1 MENKKLQTVG
11 KKGPDE
17 DLRQWLENYIK
28 RHPHLTPAVLERSD
42 HIGGSR
48 TMIDDYLAGKY
59 FLPKESGGKGVQNS
73 KVERLVRAYQEKVEG
88 TVRHGYAGT
97 FTETISWK
105 RLVSAWDVAVE
116 QNLIVA
122 CYGKPGVGKTRC
134 LTELMVRRNTTMPV
148 AVECS
153 PNITVRYFA
162 VLLAKAVGVAENRC
176 IPELE
181 DLVAEKL
188 KKNPRPI
195 IVDQAN
201 YLSPKSLGTICY
213 IWNKARV
220 PILLAGT
227 QELFNLFHT
236 ASLKEDERGQLT
248 SRVARHYPLPELSH
262 AEMKAI
268 LKRGLGDAASDEVIA
283 KVVTATGSSYRTLDF
298 IIPLILE
305 LTKKNKEELKSGK
318 LTMADITATAASR
331 LIA

>member
-1 MENKKLQTVG
+1 MDNKLHVIG

-17 DLRQWLENYIK
+17 ELRLWLENYQK
-28 RHPHLTPAVLERSD
+28 QHPHLTSVVLARDD

-48 TMIDDYLAGKY
+48 TIIDDYLRGLY
-59 FLPKESGGKGVQNS
+59 FLPKSAGGKGVQNS
-73 KVERLVRAYQEKVEG
+73 KVERMVLAYREKVEG
-88 TVRHGYAGT
+88 TVRHGYANT
-97 FTETISWK
+97 FTETVSWK
-105 RLVSAWDVAVE
+105 RMVSAWETAVL

-122 CYGKPGVGKTRC
+122 VYGKPGVGKTRC
-134 LTELMVRRNTTMPV
+134 LTELAVRKNTTMPV
-148 AVECS
+148 AIECS

-201 YLSPKSLGTICY
+201 YLSHKSLGTICY
-213 IWNKARV
+213 IWNRARV
-220 PILLAGT
+220 PILLSGT

-236 ASLKEDERGQLT
+236 TSLREDERGQLT
-248 SRVARHYPLPELSH
+248 SRVARHYPLPELSD

-283 KVVTATGSSYRTLDF
+283 KVVTATGKSYRALDF

-305 LTKKNKEELKSGK
+305 LTKRNKEKLKSGE